1 MSDEGPTPPV
11 VTLAQFEA
19 CDLEGPI
26 GSINQ
31 VGMPALW
38 LAFESAAATTPS
50 PCRDVFSL
58 LASICSIHLNP
69 GDRGRIWGAGVQLG
83 GRRSMI
89 PSDLRGDQSDI
100 LEKLLPRVRH
110 PALRARIADVVWTND
125 LRKAHVAKIAIDAYC
140 DCVEGLSSGVLTA
153 AFPVDG
159 RDLVDAQTPALRAL
173 QIASAIKG
181 RTGKLPDRVTTVM
194 TNLYGQARTEAQ
206 PVIFCRFAQL
216 GVEYKL
222 VEPKTAAV
230 DLENVASEKPA
241 IYPMAILSALDYAGE
256 LYRRVGDNE
265 SERRCELAAVQ
276 QLLRMRDECGQA
288 GAKASWVMDALL
300 RLRHIKCDE
309 ALQLEQELE
318 VELRQ
323 LQRASMRE
331 MATFSIDIRIDS
343 ERDRILSLFERMSF
357 SEALKSFALLE
368 SSPKTDDLKEQAL
381 GLAEQTPLSAMM
393 GGKHV
398 DGEGKIIVNT
408 SAAGSGDPPEDWF
421 TRMIGQAESRR
432 RAVVVA
438 NSIDPVRLLIGR
450 MVAVEERHFR
460 SIVGHSHFVP
470 PLQAPLV
477 ALGFA
482 RFFQGDFAS
491 AAYLLFPQLEAS
503 LRHLLRAHGADP
515 TKRRDDTTEEDRS
528 LDAIINNHRS
538 ELIAI
543 FGEPLLDELDR
554 LFNVQPGPTLRHD
567 VAHGQMS
574 AGECY
579 SADVV
584 YGCWLLYRIC
594 CLFVLPKWDEWVQP
608 GLALEEPGR

>member
-1 MSDEGPTPPV
+1 MSDEGQTPPV

-26 GSINQ
+26 ASINQ

-38 LAFESAAATTPS
+38 LAFESAAATTQS

-58 LASICSIHLNP
+58 LAIICSIHLNP

-89 PSDLRGDQSDI
+89 PSDLRGAQSDI

-140 DCVEGLSSGVLTA
+140 ECVEGLSSGVLTA

-181 RTGKLPDRVTTVM
+181 RTAKLPDRVTTVM

-222 VEPKTAAV
+222 VDPKTAAV

-256 LYRRVGDNE
+256 LYRRAGDNE

-309 ALQLEQELE
+309 AVQLEQELE

-331 MATFSIDIRIDS
+331 MATFSIDIRMDS

-460 SIVGHSHFVP
+460 SIVRHSPFVP

-477 ALGFA
+477 ELGFA

-515 TKRRDDTTEEDRS
+515 TKRRDDATEEDRS
-528 LDAIINNHRS
+528 LDAIFNNHRS
-538 ELIAI
+538 E
-543 FGEPLLDELDR
+543 
-554 LFNVQPGPTLRHD
+554 
-567 VAHGQMS
+567 
-574 AGECY
+574 
-579 SADVV
+579 
-584 YGCWLLYRIC
+584 
-594 CLFVLPKWDEWVQP
+594 
-608 GLALEEPGR
+608 

>member
-1 MSDEGPTPPV
+1 MSDGESTPPL

-19 CDLEGPI
+19 CDLEAPI
-26 GSINQ
+26 ASINQ

-38 LAFESAAATTPS
+38 LAFESAAATTQS

-58 LASICSIHLNP
+58 LGSICSIHLNP
-69 GDRGRIWGAGVQLG
+69 GDRGRIWGAGAQQG
-83 GRRSMI
+83 GRRTML

-100 LEKLLPRVRH
+100 LEKLLPRMGH

-125 LRKAHVAKIAIDAYC
+125 LRKANVARVAIDAYC
-140 DCVEGLSSGVLTA
+140 ECVEGLSSDVLKA
-153 AFPVDG
+153 AHPVDG
-159 RDLVDAQTPALRAL
+159 RDLVDAHTPALRAL
-173 QIASAIKG
+173 QIASALKG
-181 RTGKLPDRVTTVM
+181 RTASLPDRVTTVI
-194 TNLYGQARTEAQ
+194 TNVYRQARVEAQ
-206 PVIFCRFAQL
+206 AVIFCRFAQL

-222 VEPKTAAV
+222 IEPKTAAA
-230 DLENVASEKPA
+230 DLENVAEEKPA

-256 LYRRVGDNE
+256 LYRRAGDGE
-265 SERRCELAAVQ
+265 GEQRCQLAAVQ

-300 RLRHIKCDE
+300 RIRHIKCEE
-309 ALQLEQELE
+309 AIGLEQELE

-331 MATFSIDIRIDS
+331 MATFSIDIRMDS
-343 ERDRILSLFERMSF
+343 ERERILGLFERMSF

-368 SSPKTDDLKEQAL
+368 SSPKTSDLKEHAL
-381 GLAEQTPLSAMM
+381 RLAEQTPLSAMM
-393 GGKHV
+393 SGKHV
-398 DGEGKIIVNT
+398 DGMGKTIVNT

-421 TRMIGQAESRR
+421 VRMIGQAESHR

-438 NSIDPVRLLIGR
+438 NGIDPVRLLIGR
-450 MVAVEERHFR
+450 MVAIEERHFR
-460 SIVGHSHFVP
+460 SIVGQSPFVP

-477 ALGFA
+477 ALGFT

-554 LFNVQPGPTLRHD
+554 IFNIQPGPTLRHD

-579 SADVV
+579 SADVI

-594 CLFVLPKWDEWVQP
+594 CLFVLPKWDAWVQP